1 MIIKYCF
8 KTWEDLYK
16 EQADPLGAFCHIM
29 TLKEARDNAYFAFK
43 ENHQYIPGFTPDN
56 IKEIDAAREYLLKNY
71 HTIRWNDRGIIYL
84 EYINEDEN
92 ND

>member
-8 KTWEDLYK
+8 KTWNDLYK
-16 EQADPLGAFCHIM
+16 EQVDPFGAFCHIM
-29 TLKEARDNAYFAFK
+29 TLQETRYNAYFAFK
-43 ENHQYIPGFTPDN
+43 KNHKYILGFTPDN
-56 IKEIDAAREYLLKNY
+56 IKEIDEAREYLLKNY
-71 HTIRWNDRGIIYL
+71 HTIEWNDRGITYL